1 MLLVNVY
8 FFGFALGGM
17 FCFLYGIVDKDGFGI
32 LGIILGSILFC
43 VFFILELVMV
53 GIIYGKKEIKTHL
66 IIDVLVMLSLTMLYL
81 TYYGIE
87 HTLWLSIIFGALGL
101 CCFTFL
107 LSFYKKFLK
116 KKDVGERERRKQLRR
131 PVPQRRTN
139 PQRRPVPWKMLIP
152 QKRLIPWKKPNQWK
166 RLIPWKRSKP

>member
-32 LGIILGSILFC
+32 FGIILGSILFC
-43 VFFILELVMV
+43 VFFILEL
-53 GIIYGKKEIKTHL
+53 ILARIFFGKKEFKNKVIDYVL
-66 IIDVLVMLSLTMLYL
+66 IFLILAMIFITFN
-81 TYYGIE
+81 GIE

-107 LSFYKKFLK
+107 LSFYKKLLK
-116 KKDVGERERRKQLRR
+116 KK
-131 PVPQRRTN
+131 T
-139 PQRRPVPWKMLIP
+139 
-152 QKRLIPWKKPNQWK
+152 
-166 RLIPWKRSKP
+166 